1 MDRTLRACLTEFAGT
16 FVLVF
21 VCTATVIAAQLALRD
36 APLGL
41 GLAGLAVAQGC
52 VLAVLLWTTSA
63 LAGGCLNPAMT
74 LALWVTRRFDA
85 GRALALIVVQLAAAV
100 AAGGL
105 AVALFNQDVLF
116 RAQGGTPHLQPALRE
131 TGGGLSVGGLLLGAA
146 VEAAASFLLTLVL
159 FATVYDTRRTKQGPL
174 YAGLAQATGV
184 LLAQNLTGAGINP
197 ARWLG
202 PAVWQATVP
211 LLQGLPHFDDHAV
224 YWLGPIVGALLAS
237 VVYTALIEPP
247 RQEA

>member
-1 MDRTLRACLTEFAGT
+1 MVRHPPREQPWRGQPALTACAPVKYRRTVSRRRASMDRTLRACLTEFAGT

-41 GLAGLAVAQGC
+41 GLAGLAVAQGA

-63 LAGGCLNPAMT
+63 LEGGCLNPAMT

-116 RAQGGTPHLQPALRE
+116 RAQGG
-131 TGGGLSVGGLLLGAA
+131 
-146 VEAAASFLLTLVL
+146 
-159 FATVYDTRRTKQGPL
+159 
-174 YAGLAQATGV
+174 
-184 LLAQNLTGAGINP
+184 
-197 ARWLG
+197 
-202 PAVWQATVP
+202 
-211 LLQGLPHFDDHAV
+211 
-224 YWLGPIVGALLAS
+224 
-237 VVYTALIEPP
+237 
-247 RQEA
+247 